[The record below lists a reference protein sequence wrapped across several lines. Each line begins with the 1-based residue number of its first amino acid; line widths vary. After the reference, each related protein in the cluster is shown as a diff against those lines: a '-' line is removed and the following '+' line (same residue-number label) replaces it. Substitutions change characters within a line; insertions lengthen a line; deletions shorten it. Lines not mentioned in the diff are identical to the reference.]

1 MNLKKLAIICLPVV
15 IIGCATQPPAPV
27 YGGNSPVQPQIPQQ
41 PKHQPPAATN
51 VEPPSGV
58 ETTPLQDHSIN
69 PVPLQELRPVEP
81 IENNIPSAPIP
92 NDQSSSEPPSENTQ
106 PPESNSGQPPASK
119 PPVIVEVPPA
129 PVVEEH
135 QPMPFEPYEST
146 AANSPAVGVLL
157 ANANQNSKAGDLDV
171 AVTTIERA
179 IRIEPRN
186 PNLYYKLAVIRLKQS
201 KPRLAED
208 LAKKSALL
216 ASTNKQ
222 LKKHSWLL
230 VAKAREIQKD
240 YDGSKEAIE
249 KANSF

>member
-1 MNLKKLAIICLPVV
+1 M
-15 IIGCATQPPAPV
+15 
-27 YGGNSPVQPQIPQQ
+27 PQQ
-41 PKHQPPAATN
+41 PKA
-51 VEPPSGV
+51 EPSSDV

-81 IENNIPSAPIP
+81 IENNIPPAPIP

-106 PPESNSGQPPASK
+106 PPQSNNEQPPAPK

-157 ANANQNSKAGDLDV
+157 ADANKNSKAGDLDV

-216 ASTNKQ
+216 ASTNMQ

-240 YDGSKEAIE
+240 YDGSKQAIE

>member
-1 MNLKKLAIICLPVV
+1 MTIKKLVIICLPVV
-15 IIGCATQPPAPV
+15 MTGCADLYGTQPPAPV
-27 YGGNSPVQPQIPQQ
+27 YGGNTPIQHKQPQAQIPQQ
-41 PKHQPPAATN
+41 PKT
-51 VEPPSGV
+51 ESPSDV
-58 ETTPLQDHSIN
+58 QTTPLQDNSVN
-69 PVPLQELRPVEP
+69 PVPLQELRP
-81 IENNIPSAPIP
+81 IENNIPSTPTP
-92 NDQSSSEPPSENTQ
+92 NDQSSSEPSSDNTQ
-106 PPESNSGQPPASK
+106 PPQSNNEQPSAPK
-119 PPVIVEVPPA
+119 PPVIVEAPPA

-157 ANANQNSKAGDLDV
+157 ADANQNSKAGDLDV